1 MKKRTAEMLAERRA
15 FYEHEKEIDE
25 SKKRLA
31 MAEKELEAQMVE
43 WEEWEKEYSEK
54 LGRRVSIVIII
65 K

>member
-1 MKKRTAEMLAERRA
+1 MLAERRA